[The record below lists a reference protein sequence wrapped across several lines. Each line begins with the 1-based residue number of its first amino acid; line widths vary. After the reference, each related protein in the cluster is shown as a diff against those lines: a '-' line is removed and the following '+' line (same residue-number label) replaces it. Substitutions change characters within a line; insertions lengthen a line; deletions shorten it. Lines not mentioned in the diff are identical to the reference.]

1 MCIKVM
7 YNITTFKNVS
17 QYQMANSTMQNRNYF
32 CTRLIQSQV
41 RVFHVIEAN
50 VNLVTLRPS
59 AYSQRSQEV

>member
-1 MCIKVM
+1 M